1 METRRLCQAVDS
13 MLNPVGNGH
22 RSNVAILSEDIHDGP
37 VIVAALKMLAREV
50 SRFGLP
56 QSTPK

>member
-1 METRRLCQAVDS
+1 

-56 QSTPK
+56 QCTTK